1 MVHVRFVAQFF
12 SFPLKEN
19 GLLSSKEPLTEK
31 QMYDILSALFG
42 YVFLDKDETAS
53 FKLRVAVME
62 AYKLLSELVK
72 ANVALVSHGGKVKSW
87 ADGLHPDGFLDS
99 YGNNLIRRLVK
110 AGKSIDAIVTDI
122 LPTAAAS
129 TANQGQQVCLF
140 LPLT

>member
-110 AGKSIDAIVTDI
+110 AGKSIDAIV
-122 LPTAAAS
+122 
-129 TANQGQQVCLF
+129 
-140 LPLT
+140 